1 MSAQYLFYYY
11 LFCVFICAF
20 ASLCFLLV
28 SDTLEAKTEAATT
41 LIVSPAI
48 GFFVCMILPICFFV
62 GVTLGLSYLVAKFFR
77 KIQEAE

>member
-48 GFFVCMILPICFFV
+48 GFFV